1 MWCLKVNS
9 ATYIRACKICTLLPR
24 CTLIRVFTLQDFKQ
38 ATLVIEHKASPI
50 QALTVLCSPCYIYIT
65 P

>member
-9 ATYIRACKICTLLPR
+9 ATYIRACKIPSFPR
-24 CTLIRVFTLQDFKQ
+24 CTLIRVFILQDFTQ